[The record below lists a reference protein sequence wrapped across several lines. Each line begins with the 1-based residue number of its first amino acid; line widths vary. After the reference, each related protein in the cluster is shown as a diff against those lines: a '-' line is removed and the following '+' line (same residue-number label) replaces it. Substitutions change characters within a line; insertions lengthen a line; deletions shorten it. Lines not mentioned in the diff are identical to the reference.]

1 MRDMAHVVTLE
12 SVIPMKNKDKI
23 VSAVFSETAYEAIIP
38 KEGAN
43 PGRFYCFIEA
53 DSILPEDEPQWEFLR
68 KRCYRENLHGFLIKP
83 MKMGE
88 KEDGSPVRSW
98 GLAIPVD
105 ELPITEGEK
114 RRCKPGTDLTDALR
128 IKKYEPVED
137 ASPTKKNGGKFPPF
151 IKFCFKVP
159 FLKWIGNLYKK
170 IHTNKGIDFPD
181 KLISKSDETTIQ
193 NAKSFIY
200 KFAQDSVIVTHKMEG
215 QSCTALIDPFNKDK
229 FYVCSRNNGY
239 LNKID
244 NDFWNTAIR
253 LDIEKGLRKLLKSEG
268 LYYIIQAEQCG
279 PGIQNNIYHLSDVDW
294 FVYTIKTYNPET
306 KICRQ
311 LSWDEMVSTCE
322 KLNLRTVP
330 LVGRFDRFDMI
341 APDVE
346 TLVKFAE
353 NAFWKIGKNHVLE
366 FNYQPKD
373 GEKLWTDFAQSEGVV
388 IRSEG
393 YDKDRNIGFSCKV
406 KNLPYAEKGL
416 GAISQIQWNV

>member
-1 MRDMAHVVTLE
+1 M
-12 SVIPMKNKDKI
+12 
-23 VSAVFSETAYEAIIP
+23 
-38 KEGAN
+38 
-43 PGRFYCFIEA
+43 
-53 DSILPEDEPQWEFLR
+53 
-68 KRCYRENLHGFLIKP
+68 
-83 MKMGE
+83 
-88 KEDGSPVRSW
+88 
-98 GLAIPVD
+98 
-105 ELPITEGEK
+105 
-114 RRCKPGTDLTDALR
+114 
-128 IKKYEPVED
+128 
-137 ASPTKKNGGKFPPF
+137 
-151 IKFCFKVP
+151 
-159 FLKWIGNLYKK
+159 
-170 IHTNKGIDFPD
+170 
-181 KLISKSDETTIQ
+181 
-193 NAKSFIY
+193 
-200 KFAQDSVIVTHKMEG
+200 
-215 QSCTALIDPFNKDK
+215 
-229 FYVCSRNNGY
+229 
-239 LNKID
+239 
-244 NDFWNTAIR
+244 
-253 LDIEKGLRKLLKSEG
+253 
-268 LYYIIQAEQCG
+268 
-279 PGIQNNIYHLSDVDW
+279 SDVDW